1 MRSRCVVVAARP
13 GSHTATIP
21 LHILAPTC
29 FNSFINVIFRSF
41 LQGYIESG
49 KVEDLL
55 DEGSSKGKRR
65 ELRAE
70 LTKVQGQLE
79 ERQAEIERLKQA

>member
-1 MRSRCVVVAARP
+1 M
-13 GSHTATIP
+13 
-21 LHILAPTC
+21 LAPASFLIHSLTC
-29 FNSFINVIFRSF
+29 FSIRY